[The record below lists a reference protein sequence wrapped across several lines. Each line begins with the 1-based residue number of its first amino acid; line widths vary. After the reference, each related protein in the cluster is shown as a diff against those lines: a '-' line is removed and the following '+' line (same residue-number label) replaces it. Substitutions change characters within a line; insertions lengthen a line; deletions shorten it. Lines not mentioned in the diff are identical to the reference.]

1 MLYLPLI
8 RVYVS
13 QVRGRRLIYAI
24 VLAVLSSGGIRA
36 QEVLS
41 PSVVSS
47 RARLKNLPALGVPC
61 RADGYFD
68 PVVSEGPELEVFHVD
83 EIDSSDL

>member
-13 QVRGRRLIYAI
+13 QV
-24 VLAVLSSGGIRA
+24 
-36 QEVLS
+36 
-41 PSVVSS
+41 

-61 RADGYFD
+61 RADGSYD